1 VSRAHH
7 PALVVCLLAIAGTPV
22 ASIAAEAQF
31 GKGAWSV
38 GVNGGVAYLA
48 MGDLNDQVR
57 LRNAAELSRFEEIH
71 EGGEWSADVRYGV
84 AKKYFVGIES
94 GGISAVSHDQAGT
107 GELRVRGTPAVL
119 LGGTAIDVSGAVAV
133 RGLAGLGALL
143 NARFEEPGAGK
154 VEGTAF
160 LGYLGGE
167 IEIRVA
173 GSLGLVGQAIVRGA
187 LLQHP
192 ENAPYNVDFSGGTI
206 RGGLRATFGGGR

>member
-1 VSRAHH
+1 VSRPE
-7 PALVVCLLAIAGTPV
+7 PAILALCLFALAGLPGVSA
-22 ASIAAEAQF
+22 AAEARF

-38 GVNGGVAYLA
+38 GANGGIAFLA
-48 MGDLNDQVR
+48 MGDINDQIR
-57 LRNAAELSRFEEIH
+57 IRNAVDLTRFEEIH
-71 EGGEWSADVRYGV
+71 HGSEWSADVRYGV

-107 GELRVRGTPAVL
+107 GELRVAGTPAVV
-119 LGGTAIDVSGAVAV
+119 LGGTTIDVSGAVAV
-133 RGLAGLGALL
+133 RALAGLGALL

-154 VEGTAF
+154 VEGTGF

-173 GSLGLVGQAIVRGA
+173 GALGLVGQGIVRGA

-192 ENAPYNVDFSGGTI
+192 ENAPYDVDFSGGTF
-206 RGGLRATFGGGR
+206 RGGLRATFGGER